1 MESIYSWFGGR
12 KFFFGL
18 LLFIIAT
25 LLFLFSDKT
34 DFDGWSQLV
43 MWIFGIYAVGNVGEH
58 LFLGRLPSLPLSLST
73 LSFLRAEAR
82 PYAAPKPRSPL
93 AKRLLGRI

>member
-1 MESIYSWFGGR
+1 MSNIYDWFGGR
-12 KFFFGL
+12 KLFFGL
-18 LLFIIAT
+18 VLFIIAT

-58 LFLGRLPSLPLSLST
+58 VSEGLT
-73 LSFLRAEAR
+73 
-82 PYAAPKPRSPL
+82 KQ
-93 AKRLLGRI
+93 KK

>member
-1 MESIYSWFGGR
+1 MATIYDWFGGR
-12 KFFFGL
+12 KLFFGMV
-18 LLFIIAT
+18 LFVIAT

-58 LFLGRLPSLPLSLST
+58 LSDGMKT
-73 LSFLRAEAR
+73 KVEQ
-82 PYAAPKPRSPL
+82 
-93 AKRLLGRI
+93 

>member
-1 MESIYSWFGGR
+1 MEKIYSWFGGR
-12 KFFFGL
+12 KLFFGL

-25 LLFLFSDKT
+25 LLFVFSNQT

-58 LFLGRLPSLPLSLST
+58 LSDGIST
-73 LSFLRAEAR
+73 SV
-82 PYAAPKPRSPL
+82 K
-93 AKRLLGRI
+93 K